1 MIGARVKQA
10 RLLAGLTQQE
20 LADRLGEQGYRVT
33 KAAISKYE
41 NSKST
46 PPAQFLLLASTV
58 LNVRSTYFTHQPART
73 IEWQAF
79 RRHSQLP
86 QKKQAAIKAYAVDIA
101 ELQIELHSLLYPEM
115 AFALPSV
122 AVSTFEAAEAA
133 AEHLRDEWDLGNRP
147 LDKLVQTAE
156 DRGVAVIKWDDESG
170 KFDGLS
176 GWCGK
181 YPVTVINTSRSADRI
196 RFSLAH
202 EIGHLVMDTS
212 AISAKDGE
220 RMAHRFA
227 AAFLVPAE
235 HARHELGQTR
245 RQLDL
250 GELKMLKR
258 KYGLSMAA
266 WIHRAKDLDIIN
278 KYHYTEL
285 CKKMS
290 AQGWRKK
297 EPAAY
302 QGNEEPLR
310 LHQMALRAVA
320 NGLMSPDRITRVGV
334 ECFESESAK
343 HPAGDYPTASQLL
356 AMEQNERER
365 WISQM
370 FEWAGNAEFEIFE
383 AYGEEEF

>member
-41 NSKST
+41 RNKSY
-46 PPAQFLLLASTV
+46 PPAGFLLAACTALD
-58 LNVRSTYFTHQPART
+58 VRSTYFTHQPTRT

-86 QKKQAAIKAYAVDIA
+86 QKKQTAIKDYAVDIA
-101 ELQIELHSLLYPEM
+101 ELQIELQSLLYPEM
-115 AFALPSV
+115 AFALPSI
-122 AVSTFEAAEAA
+122 AVSTFDEAEAA

-147 LDKLVQTAE
+147 LDNLVQMAE
-156 DRGVAVIKWDDESG
+156 DRGVVVIGWDDESG

-181 YPVTVINTSRSADRI
+181 YPVTVINTNRSIDRI
-196 RFSLAH
+196 RFNLAH
-202 EIGHLVMDTS
+202 EIGHLAMDTS
-212 AISAKDGE
+212 AVSDKEEDL
-220 RMAHRFA
+220 AHRFA

-245 RQLDL
+245 RQLDW

-278 KYHYTEL
+278 EYHYTEL

-302 QGNEEPLR
+302 QGDEEPLR
-310 LHQMALRAVA
+310 LHQMAQRATA
-320 NGLMSPDRITRVGV
+320 EGLMSPDRITRVGV
-334 ECFESESAK
+334 ECFEYESVK
-343 HPAGDYPTASQLL
+343 PPSGDYPTASQLL
-356 AMEQNERER
+356 TMEQDERER

-370 FEWAGNAEFEIFE
+370 FEWAEGEEFEIFE